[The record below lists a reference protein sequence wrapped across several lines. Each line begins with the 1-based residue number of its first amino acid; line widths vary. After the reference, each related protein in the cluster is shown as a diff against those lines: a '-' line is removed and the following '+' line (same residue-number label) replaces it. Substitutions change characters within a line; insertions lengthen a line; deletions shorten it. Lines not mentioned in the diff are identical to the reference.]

1 MGHILLEVCVSE
13 GKRRQAL
20 NPCGHISWENTTL
33 LKSEK
38 ADLAWAMLPFIELIK
53 KILKSIGYIQMLVK
67 EIPVLDSSIF
77 P

>member
-1 MGHILLEVCVSE
+1 MWTHFLGD
-13 GKRRQAL
+13 
-20 NPCGHISWENTTL
+20 TTL

-53 KILKSIGYIQMLVK
+53 KNLKSIGYIQMLVK

>member
-1 MGHILLEVCVSE
+1 M
-13 GKRRQAL
+13 
-20 NPCGHISWENTTL
+20 